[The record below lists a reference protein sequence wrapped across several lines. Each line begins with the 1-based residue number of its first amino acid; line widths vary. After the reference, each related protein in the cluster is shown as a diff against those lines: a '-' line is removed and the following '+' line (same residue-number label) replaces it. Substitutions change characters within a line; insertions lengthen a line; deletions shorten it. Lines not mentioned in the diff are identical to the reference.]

1 MGISRLLLISGAIGA
16 GKSTVAR
23 LLREDYNFQG
33 ISSGD
38 YLRSQQAASN
48 HRSSRRQLQDLG
60 DQLDVETDFL
70 WIIDKVAV
78 PAMEIAPDTE
88 NWLFDAVRKPRQ
100 IEHFRTNFGSVVR
113 HIHLTASES
122 ALRGRYECRN
132 QLIDISY
139 DEAVR
144 HPNEIAAR
152 ALSLIADHT
161 LDTQHASPSQ
171 IAEEIF
177 CLWEE

>member
-48 HRSSRRQLQDLG
+48 HGSSRRQQQDLG
-60 DQLDVETDFL
+60 DQLDIETDFL

-78 PAMEIAPDTE
+78 PAMEIAPDTT

-100 IEHFRTNFGSVVR
+100 VEHFRAHFGSVVR

-122 ALRGRYECRN
+122 VLRDRYESRK
-132 QLIDISY
+132 QAIDASY
-139 DEAVR
+139 DEAIR

-152 ALSLIADHT
+152 ALNLVAEHT
-161 LDTQHASPSQ
+161 FDTQHASPSGV
-171 IAEEIF
+171 AEEIF
-177 CLWEE
+177 YLWEG